1 MMWSKGDQNS
11 KNSFFENEHRSK
23 VWNSG
28 RRDSSKKRKV
38 FHFQHQVRSFLNQR
52 QCGTYCW
59 RRRGW
64 CPVMHRRCNWKCR
77 HYHFGFWSQNS
88 FRFWEHHLL
97 HPSPPSSEMRISL
110 RDGGF
115 IRRNLT
121 QISILQAWYILI
133 HASTKGTLFDVRPGR
148 HISICKYVSISM
160 TQAIPRSQ
168 RNWKWLSFMHQRP
181 KNQIVCSST
190 LQVVCRCSTKSWSN
204 VQLSYEQRQYCYN
217 SIFNCN
223 NSAIKK
229 DI

>member
-38 FHFQHQVRSFLNQR
+38 FHFQHQIHSVLQR
-52 QCGTYCW
+52 RDRIYCW
-59 RRRGW
+59 RRSGW
-64 CPVMHRRCNWKCR
+64 SPVMHRRCHWGCR
-77 HYHFGFWSQNS
+77 HHFGFWSQNA
-88 FRFWEHHLL
+88 FWFWEHHPL

-121 QISILQAWYILI
+121 QISILQAWYILT

-148 HISICKYVSISM
+148 DISM
-160 TQAIPRSQ
+160 LISAWRRRFHGAREIENDSALCIRGQ
-168 RNWKWLSFMHQRP
+168 RIKLFAAQLCKWYAAAQQKVGAM
-181 KNQIVCSST
+181 
-190 LQVVCRCSTKSWSN
+190 
-204 VQLSYEQRQYCYN
+204 
-217 SIFNCN
+217 FN
-223 NSAIKK
+223 
-229 DI
+229 